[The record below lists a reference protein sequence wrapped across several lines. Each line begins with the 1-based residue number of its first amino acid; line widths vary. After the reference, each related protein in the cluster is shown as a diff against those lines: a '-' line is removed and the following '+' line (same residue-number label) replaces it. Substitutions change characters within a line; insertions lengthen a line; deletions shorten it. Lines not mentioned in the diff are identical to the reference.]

1 MLDTARPRLPYT
13 AEAEPAVAA
22 LLRGRCVAEA
32 AALLPAVF
40 ALCRSAQQIAAHLA
54 FGLPEAPG
62 ARRALAAEMRRDH
75 LVKLWLSW
83 PAFLGLP
90 ARPLPADWAAGG
102 PALAAALFGPS
113 ARLPDSAAGLAAF
126 LASGHGVAPVLAAL
140 STAFA
145 GDAAATPDLPPVD
158 AERAFTPG
166 AVENSPA
173 LRHAAEPAMRAAET
187 AQGRGPLW
195 RALGRAFDLQ
205 AAIDHRLPAPRQPA
219 PGWALVPAARGLY
232 AVAATVRDGTV
243 RDFQRVTPTDHMLA
257 PGGMLDEAL
266 AALPADRAGLAPLV
280 LDILDPCR
288 KVTLGRIH
296 HA

>member
-1 MLDTARPRLPYT
+1 MLDTARPHLPFT

-22 LLRGRCVAEA
+22 LLRGRRAAEA

-40 ALCRSAQQIAAHLA
+40 ALCRTAQQIAAHLA
-54 FGLPEAPG
+54 FGLPADPDAPI
-62 ARRALAAEMRRDH
+62 ALAAEMRRDH

-83 PAFLGLP
+83 PVFLGLP
-90 ARPLPADWAAGG
+90 ARPLPAAWAAGG

-113 ARLPDSAAGLAAF
+113 GRLPDSAAGLAAF
-126 LASGHGVAPVLAAL
+126 LASGDGLAPVLAAL

-145 GDAAATPDLPPVD
+145 GGMAATPALPPVD
-158 AERAFTPG
+158 ARRAFTPG

-205 AAIDHRLPAPRQPA
+205 AAIHHRLPAPTRPA
-219 PGWALVPAARGLY
+219 PGRALVPATRGLY

-243 RDFQRVTPTDHMLA
+243 REFLRVTPTDHMLA
-257 PGGMLDEAL
+257 PGGMLENAL

-288 KVTLGRIH
+288 KVTLGRVH

>member
-1 MLDTARPRLPYT
+1 MLDTARPPLPFT
-13 AEAEPAVAA
+13 AEAEPVVAA
-22 LLRGRCVAEA
+22 LLCGRCMAEA

-62 ARRALAAEMRRDH
+62 ARMALAAEMRRDH

-90 ARPLPADWAAGG
+90 ARPLPADWAGG

-113 ARLPDSAAGLAAF
+113 GRLPDSAAGLAAF
-126 LASGHGVAPVLAAL
+126 LASGHGLGPVLAAL

-145 GDAAATPDLPPVD
+145 GGRARVAVLPPVD
-158 AERAFTPG
+158 AERAFTLG

-219 PGWALVPAARGLY
+219 PGQALVPAARGLY

-243 RDFQRVTPTDHMLA
+243 RNFLRVTPTDHMLA
-257 PGGMLDEAL
+257 RGGMLEGAL

-288 KVTLGRIH
+288 KVTLGGIH